1 MPSAPSHVLW
11 YARPA
16 RTWMEALPVGNGR
29 LGAMVFGG
37 AAEERLALNV
47 DTLWSGGPHGAGV
60 EDGPRVLA
68 EVREQLLGRGD
79 RAAAGRISRRLQ
91 GPDSESYQ
99 PLGDLLIGYGASPA
113 GAGDGGT
120 AAGGYRRE
128 LDLGRAVATT
138 CCGGV
143 TTEVFASHP
152 DGILVV
158 RVTGTAVDLR
168 VRLRTP
174 HREVETTAPGAGTLV
189 CTGRA
194 PAHVAPVHADD
205 PGGVFYRPGEGMPF
219 AFAVRASAEGG
230 GVRVAGEELIVSGA
244 DGMTLL
250 LAAETAF
257 RGWDAEPGGD
267 PGEAVARC
275 LATIAAAEA
284 YGVDGLLERH
294 VRDHA
299 ALFSRVELVL
309 DGRRASGD
317 LSPTE
322 AAGRPQGGA
331 TPGVRPPG
339 EETPAHKVPGDGV
352 PGDGRS
358 VDERPVD
365 GMPTDERLAA
375 FRAGSGDDP
384 GLVELMFAYG
394 RYLLIASSRPGTQAA
409 NLQGIWNEEVRP
421 PWSCDYTTNIN
432 VQMNY
437 WPAET
442 TNLAE
447 CHLPLVDLVEEL
459 AVSGART
466 ARSLYGCDG
475 WVAHHNAD
483 LWRTT
488 WPVQGD
494 PMWAMWP
501 MAGPWLARHLV
512 EHADFAADEEFRA
525 KRAWPVVRGAAE
537 FVLAYLTED
546 RHGRL
551 VTGPSTSPE
560 NTFVDASGER
570 VSVDALP
577 TMDVWLIR
585 ELFGT
590 AAEYAARYAA
600 PDLAARLT
608 AALARLPEP
617 GVGADG
623 RLLEWSEPVEEAEPG
638 HRHLSHLYGLFPGG
652 QVDVDD
658 TPGLAR
664 AARRSLEHR
673 LAAGGGST
681 GWSRAWAICLLARL
695 GDGAGAEASVR
706 ELLRS
711 YVAPNLF
718 DLHPPAIFQ
727 IDGNLGFTAGVAE
740 MLLQSHGG
748 RLRLLPALPPAWPS
762 GRVRGLRARGNV
774 VVGVDWANG
783 LPTRAVLSCARD
795 RTVTLVP
802 PPGAGAARVLRLVAG
817 TPTEVFFDENH
828 QVVAQSNTAT
838 SGRGAGAAS

>member
-1 MPSAPSHVLW
+1 MPPTPSQLLW
-11 YARPA
+11 YVRPA
-16 RTWMEALPVGNGR
+16 RTWTEALPVGNGR

-37 AAEERLALNV
+37 ATEERLALNL

-99 PLGDLLIGYGASPA
+99 PLGDLLIGYGVSPA
-113 GAGDGGT
+113 GAGDGGPP
-120 AAGGYRRE
+120 AARAGVEEAARGEAEEADRGAGGRGREAVAGGYRRE
-128 LDLGRAVATT
+128 LDLARAVATT
-138 CCGGV
+138 VCGGV

-152 DGILVV
+152 DGVMVV
-158 RVTGTAVDLR
+158 RVTGTVADLR

-174 HREVETTAPGAGTLV
+174 HREVETTVPGAGTLV

-205 PGGVFYRPGEGMPF
+205 AGGVWYRPGEGMPF
-219 AFAVRASAEGG
+219 AFAVRALAEGG
-230 GVRVAGEELIVSGA
+230 TVRVAGEELIVSG
-244 DGMTLL
+244 GGGVTLL
-250 LAAETAF
+250 VAAETAF
-257 RGWDAEPGGD
+257 RGWDAEPGDD
-267 PGEAVARC
+267 PAEPAARC

-284 YGVDGLLERH
+284 YGPDELLERH

-299 ALFSRVELVL
+299 ALFGRVELAL
-309 DGRRASGD
+309 GEPGT
-317 LSPTE
+317 PG
-322 AAGRPQGGA
+322 GRP
-331 TPGVRPPG
+331 
-339 EETPAHKVPGDGV
+339 PA
-352 PGDGRS
+352 
-358 VDERPVD
+358 
-365 GMPTDERLAA
+365 GMLPTDERLPA
-375 FRAGSGDDP
+375 FQAGAGAGDDP

-447 CHLPLVDLVEEL
+447 CQLPLVDLVEEL

-466 ARSLYGCDG
+466 ARSLYGRDG
-475 WVAHHNAD
+475 WVTHHNAD

-488 WPVQGD
+488 WPVRGD

-525 KRAWPVVRGAAE
+525 ERAWPVVRGAAE

-546 RHGRL
+546 RDGRL

-560 NTFVDASGER
+560 NTFVDSAGRR
-570 VSVDALP
+570 VSVDVLP
-577 TMDVWLIR
+577 TMDIWLIR

-590 AAEYAARYAA
+590 AAEYAARYGA

-617 GVGADG
+617 IAGPDG
-623 RLLEWSEPVEEAEPG
+623 RLLEWSEPFAEPEPG
-638 HRHLSHLYGLFPGG
+638 HRHLSHLYGLFPGE
-652 QVDVDD
+652 QVDVDG
-658 TPGLAR
+658 TPGLAE

-673 LAAGGGST
+673 LAAGGGGT

-706 ELLRS
+706 ELLRA

-740 MLLQSHGG
+740 LLVQSHGG

-762 GRVRGLRARGNV
+762 GRVRGLRARGGV
-774 VVGVDWANG
+774 VVGVDWADG
-783 LPTRAVLSCARD
+783 LPTRAVLTSAQD

-802 PPGAGAARVLRLVAG
+802 PPGAGAARELRLVAG
-817 TPTEVFFDENH
+817 TSTDVRFDENH
-828 QVVAQSNTAT
+828 QVIAQSNTT
-838 SGRGAGAAS
+838 LRDLGEAGAS